1 MAAAQFLATK
11 QRLMEA
17 PSGDK
22 TQRGSEGILAKTS
35 SRLKPGV
42 SLPQQPP
49 ILPQNGGSG
58 TRTRTPLFAKA
69 QLRSSSV
76 LVASPTSQGASMARR
91 RILLSC
97 WYSPAMSC

>member
-49 ILPQNGGSG
+49 ILPQNGSVAEAEQGLG
-58 TRTRTPLFAKA
+58 PP
-69 QLRSSSV
+69 SSPRHS
-76 LVASPTSQGASMARR
+76 
-91 RILLSC
+91 
-97 WYSPAMSC
+97 